1 MRLKKVSW
9 KNFKS
14 YSNIMTELDFS
25 DISSLNLIIGVNG
38 TGKSSIAECITY
50 LMYGK
55 IENFTAS

>member
-38 TGKSSIAECITY
+38 TGNQV
-50 LMYGK
+50 LP
-55 IENFTAS
+55 NV